1 MKIPGKSQRP
11 YRLGVALSG
20 GGARGFAHI
29 GALRALND
37 FGLYPDV
44 IAGVSAG
51 SVVAVSYA
59 AGLITPERNALLGL
73 FKGTSFTD
81 FARPH
86 LSLHGDGLMSLS
98 RFERRLSE
106 LLRPYCLL
114 EELPVRTFIGATDI
128 DAGVKAVFS
137 EGPIAERV
145 VASCSIPI
153 VFEPKVINGTRYVDG
168 GVLRN
173 LPAWTIR
180 HLCDTL
186 IGINCS
192 PPGHHPPA
200 HGLLNMAQRAYTLM
214 AKTNVNADNELCD
227 TVINLE
233 ASADHQVF
241 DLHGLELMIETAYLT
256 TLRTLHTL
264 RQ

>member
-1 MKIPGKSQRP
+1 MKIPGKPQRP

-37 FGLYPDV
+37 LGLYPDV

-51 SVVAVSYA
+51 AVVAVSYA
-59 AGLITPERNALLGL
+59 AGLISGERNALLDL
-73 FKGTSFTD
+73 FQGASFTD

-86 LSLHGDGLMSLS
+86 LRLNGDGLMSLD
-98 RFERRLSE
+98 RFEQRLTQ
-106 LLRPYCLL
+106 LLLPYRQL
-114 EELPVRTFIGATDI
+114 EELPVRTFIGATDL
-128 DAGVKAVFS
+128 DAGIKAVFS
-137 EGPIAERV
+137 TGPIAERV

-153 VFEPKVINGTRYVDG
+153 VFEPKEIDGTRYVDG

-192 PPGHHPPA
+192 PPGHHAPA
-200 HGLLNMAQRAYTLM
+200 HGLLNVAQRAYTLM
-214 AKTNVNADNELCD
+214 AKTNVTADNELCD
-227 TVINLE
+227 TLINLE

-241 DLHGLELMIETAYLT
+241 DLHGLDLMIETAYLT
-256 TLRTLHTL
+256 TLRTL
-264 RQ
+264 RQTP